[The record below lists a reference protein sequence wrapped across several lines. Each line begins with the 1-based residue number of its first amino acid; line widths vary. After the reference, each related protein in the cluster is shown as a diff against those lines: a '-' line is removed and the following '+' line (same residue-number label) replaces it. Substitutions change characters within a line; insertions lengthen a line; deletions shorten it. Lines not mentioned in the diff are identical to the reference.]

1 MTPEQQKEFFKKTFT
16 LQGRMFH
23 PHVLVPSARK
33 PGDAPKFSVM
43 FAWPK
48 NSNAAIMQEMN
59 AFIQQAMQACH
70 PGIPAQV
77 LIYPVKDFN
86 TYMREDGKPNPD
98 YVRDHFW
105 VNASSG
111 AAFPPAVVNYPDRQ
125 PVLSEAEVY
134 SGTNAVC
141 NISFYNMSGATGG
154 KRGIGINFNAAMILE
169 GGDKLAG
176 GGAVDV
182 NQAFGNFQVDMGLVN
197 AVNMQQPV
205 GGAPVQQP
213 MQQPVQQPAQPV
225 YTPPVQQPMQQPVYA
240 PPAQQPMQPETLTV
254 PQPMQQPVQQPM
266 QQPAQPA
273 TDSPFAPQPQ
283 TPNTYV

>member
-23 PHVLVPSARK
+23 PHLIVASARK
-33 PGDAPKFSVM
+33 PGDALKFSVM

-48 NSNAAIMQEMN
+48 NSNPVVMQEMN
-59 AFIQQAMQACH
+59 AFIQLAMDSCH

-77 LIYPVKDFN
+77 LIQPVKDFN

-111 AAFPPAVVNYPDRQ
+111 AAFPPAVVTYPDRQ
-125 PVLSEAEVY
+125 PVMSEAEVY

-141 NISFYNMSGATGG
+141 NISFYNMSGANGG
-154 KRGIGINFNAAMILE
+154 KRGIGININAAMILE
-169 GGDKLAG
+169 GGEKLAG

-182 NQAFGNFQVDMGLVN
+182 NQAFGNFQVDMGVVN
-197 AVNMQQPV
+197 APSMQQQV
-205 GGAPVQQP
+205 GGT
-213 MQQPVQQPAQPV
+213 PVQQPAYV
-225 YTPPVQQPMQQPVYA
+225 
-240 PPAQQPMQPETLTV
+240 PPAQ
-254 PQPMQQPVQQPM
+254 PVQ
-266 QQPAQPA
+266 
-273 TDSPFAPQPQ
+273 
-283 TPNTYV
+283 